1 MSVMSMI
8 DVEAQERG
16 IAADLLLELVGEWIA
31 AHEDGTP
38 SEAIAYLEGIYCG
51 CCGQSMIP
59 GAPYIAG

>member
-16 IAADLLLELVGEWIA
+16 IAPELLLALVGEWMDT
-31 AHEDGTP
+31 HDEGT
-38 SEAIAYLEGIYCG
+38 ADDALMHLEGEGCA